1 MTEEIWVGIDGE
13 RIKLEGEALEK
24 FIAERD
30 AYLELEAKLQAEFAE
45 KQAQRKAILE
55 RLGLTEDEAKILLG

>member
-13 RIKLEGEALEK
+13 RIKLEGEALEQ

-30 AYLELEAKLQAEFAE
+30 AYLEAEAKAKAEIAQ

-55 RLGLTEDEAKILLG
+55 RLGLTEDEAKLLLS